1 MTFSFD
7 WDDVRPMRTYWHTA
21 NQMCY
26 GTGTVWGRGTSGGVN
41 RDRDVVTPSTCG
53 SMDGAPGSVTFCSW
67 NKVRGDGSSV
77 QMIQWRLNAA
87 WRYHRS
93 VAPIWPDPSAP
104 MPTAEH
110 VEQQAGFL
118 PRVTVQDVDGLFL
131 HALHRDTAPG
141 STRHGSH
148 GNRFDAQLSP
158 HSRRHA
164 RRPGRRPSP
173 NGS

>member
-104 MPTAEH
+104 MPTAELNADGIFGTKTY
-110 VEQQAGFL
+110 EMARWFQGIK
-118 PRVTVQDVDGLFL
+118 RIRIDGLIGMTTWGYL
-131 HALHRDTAPG
+131 T
-141 STRHGSH
+141 
-148 GNRFDAQLSP
+148 
-158 HSRRHA
+158 HSMY
-164 RRPGRRPSP
+164 
-173 NGS
+173 NG